1 MKLND
6 IAEKLGCTLRG
17 DGNTEITGV
26 SGIKEAGPGQLTFV
40 SNPRYAAKAR
50 TTRASAVIVAPEFA
64 ELPAPTLRAQ
74 DPYLTFARAIE
85 FFYAAP
91 RIPPGIDPLARI
103 SQRARIGPDACI
115 GPFVVIEDDTEI
127 GRNCVIYPFVYIGPE
142 VTIGSHFRAYAHVS
156 VREHSRIGNDVTLYD
171 GARVGTD
178 GFGYAKQADGSYYK
192 IAQSGIVVLEDGVE
206 IGANAAVDRATVGET
221 RIRRGAKIDNLV
233 QVGHA
238 SDIGENTIL
247 CAQVG
252 LAGSTR
258 IGRDCV
264 MAGQVGI
271 AGHLEIGDG
280 VFANAQSGI
289 PNCVDSGQHIS
300 GSPAFESR
308 AWLKTCA
315 ILKRLPELLKR
326 IETLEKALSEKNS
339 VKR

>member
-1 MKLND
+1 MLLFTT
-6 IAEKLGCTLRG
+6 A
-17 DGNTEITGV
+17 
-26 SGIKEAGPGQLTFV
+26 PG
-40 SNPRYAAKAR
+40 
-50 TTRASAVIVAPEFA
+50 
-64 ELPAPTLRAQ
+64 
-74 DPYLTFARAIE
+74 
-85 FFYAAP
+85 
-91 RIPPGIDPLARI
+91 
-103 SQRARIGPDACI
+103 
-115 GPFVVIEDDTEI
+115 
-127 GRNCVIYPFVYIGPE
+127 
-142 VTIGSHFRAYAHVS
+142 S
-156 VREHSRIGNDVTLYD
+156 VR
-171 GARVGTD
+171 TD
-178 GFGYAKQADGSYYK
+178 SATRSKVDGSYYK
-192 IAQSGIVVLEDGVE
+192 IAQSGIVILEDGVE
-206 IGANAAVDRATVGET
+206 IGANATVDRATVGET

-289 PNCVDSGQHIS
+289 PNCIESGQHIS
-300 GSPAFESR
+300 GSPAFDTR

-315 ILKRLPELLKR
+315 IIKRLPELLKR
-326 IETLEKALSEKNS
+326 IVTLEKALTEKNS

>member
-1 MKLND
+1 MKLSD
-6 IAEKLGCTLRG
+6 IAEKLGCALRG

-40 SNPRYAAKAR
+40 ANPRYASEAR
-50 TTRASAVIVAPEFA
+50 TTRAGAVIVGPKFA
-64 ELPAPTLRAQ
+64 ELRAPTLRAQ

-85 FFYAAP
+85 LFYTAP
-91 RIPPGIDPLARI
+91 RIPPGIDPLAHV
-103 SQRARIGPDACI
+103 SPRARIGPDPCI

-127 GRNCVIYPFVYIGPE
+127 GRHCVIYPFVYIGPE
-142 VTIGSHFRAYAHVS
+142 VRIGSHFRAYAHVS
-156 VREHSRIGNDVTLYD
+156 VREHSRIGDHVTLYD

-192 IAQSGIVVLEDGVE
+192 IAQSGSVVLEDGVE
-206 IGANAAVDRATVGET
+206 IGANATVDRATVGET
-221 RIRRGAKIDNLV
+221 RIRRGVKIDNLV

-238 SDIGENTIL
+238 SDIGENSIL

-258 IGRDCV
+258 IGRNCV

-280 VFANAQSGI
+280 VVAAAQSGI
-289 PNCVDSGQHIS
+289 PNSVEPGQRIA

-315 ILKRLPELLKR
+315 VMKRLPELLKR
-326 IETLEKALSEKNS
+326 IETLERALGEK
-339 VKR
+339 R